1 LSKKARKIGKK
12 HGRDV
17 SWLLAYPNV
26 ILVYSIF
33 QEKITK
39 GQPTGKA
46 CIKIRVSKKLP
57 LSALKADEVIPIAI
71 NDIPTDVEEGLPII
85 ALADESEHRK
95 KIRPLKGGLSI
106 GAAAAYKGATG
117 TACCLVKDK
126 KKPSSKKIMLT
137 NQHVCWIPISCGQ
150 SKNQCQPG
158 LADSGGSSV
167 GNKIGVYKRYCE
179 DPLDR
184 PDNWQSDKKYAPK
197 LHHIDAGLIELDDG
211 IVERNEILHRG
222 ILVGKQ
228 RVKIGEAWFKTGRTT
243 YCTGPFKIADDNA
256 SVRVQYANCMDYIY
270 RKRFE
275 HQIIF
280 ENPDA
285 KNLDS
290 GDSGSAL
297 HTGDAGAVIGVKSES
312 GIKIG
317 GLCFAG
323 SSGANGVGVAHHWSD
338 LEQYGEIE
346 LDAEEAPPP
355 ECKEGS
361 IEILEMCP
369 DGQTWK
375 RRRVCK
381 NGKWMEETQQ
391 CPTPPPPDES
401 IVTATIRVFVDG
413 VEKEV
418 ILVKGKKIKAEQETI
433 CV

>member
-1 LSKKARKIGKK
+1 LSEKARKIIGAK

-46 CIKIRVSKKLP
+46 CIKIRVSKKLS
-57 LSALKADEVIPIAI
+57 LSALKADEVIPTAI

-95 KIRPLKGGLSI
+95 KIRPLKGGVSI

-228 RVKIGEAWFKTGRTT
+228 RVKIGEVWFKTGRTT
-243 YCTGPFKIADDNA
+243 YCTGPFKITDDNA
-256 SVRVQYANCMDYIY
+256 AVRVQYANCMDYIY
-270 RKRFE
+270 TKTFE

-280 ENPDA
+280 ENLDA
-285 KNLDS
+285 KNLNS

-297 HTGDAGAVIGVKSES
+297 HTEIINQTV
-312 GIKIG
+312 KIG

-323 SSGANGVGVAHHWSD
+323 SSGANGVGVAHHWGD
-338 LEQYGEIE
+338 VELYGEVE
-346 LDAEEAPPP
+346 LDITEAPPS
-355 ECKEGS
+355 ECEEGS

-369 DGQTWK
+369 DAQTWK

-391 CPTPPPPDES
+391 CPTPQPTTRMV
-401 IVTATIRVFVDG
+401 VTITVN
-413 VEKEV
+413 
-418 ILVKGKKIKAEQETI
+418 GKAETHEYQGSKIKVTQEIESGQAT
-433 CV
+433 